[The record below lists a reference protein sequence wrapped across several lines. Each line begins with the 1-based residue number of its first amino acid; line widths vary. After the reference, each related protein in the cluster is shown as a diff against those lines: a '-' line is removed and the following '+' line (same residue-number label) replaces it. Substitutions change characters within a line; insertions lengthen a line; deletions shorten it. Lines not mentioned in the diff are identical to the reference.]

1 MSVEFNVLGPLQVRV
16 DGRELQLGGFTR
28 RATLGFLLL
37 GAGRVVSISE
47 LTEALWPDGHP
58 PTARGILL
66 NVVSALRKAGL
77 DLVTRKPGYLL
88 RAEPDRVDLH
98 RFRAAVARA
107 ATAPG
112 PEQKATIL

>member
-1 MSVEFNVLGPLQVRV
+1 MSVEFAVLGPLQVRV
-16 DGRELQLGGFTR
+16 DGRELRIGGFTR

-47 LTEALWPDGHP
+47 LTTALWPDAHP

-77 DLVTRKPGYLL
+77 DLVTRAEQQEPERRPAGEP
-88 RAEPDRVDLH
+88 AEPQLVAVHADLQW
-98 RFRAAVARA
+98 
-107 ATAPG
+107 
-112 PEQKATIL
+112 PEDVELG